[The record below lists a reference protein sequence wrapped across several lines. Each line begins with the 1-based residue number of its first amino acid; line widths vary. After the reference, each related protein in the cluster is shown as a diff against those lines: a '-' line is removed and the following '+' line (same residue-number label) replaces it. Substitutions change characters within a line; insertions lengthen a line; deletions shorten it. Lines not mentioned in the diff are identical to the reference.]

1 MYGIVKQNRGF
12 ITVYS
17 EPGRGTTFKI
27 HLPRCSEQVQE
38 NVRPSERPAI
48 RPGGHE
54 TILLVEDEK
63 SVRVTTTQFF
73 KKTGYNV
80 LAAENPELALH
91 LAAQHAG
98 EIDLL
103 ITDVVMPGMSGR
115 DLAARLS
122 ALRPGVKCLYISGFT
137 ADIIAQ
143 EGILVDGLLFM
154 TKPFSRDELVRKV
167 SMVLDSDK
175 ETLTVQGQEGELDP
189 GRRIDPMS
197 TPTDSQ

>member
-1 MYGIVKQNRGF
+1 VYGIVKQNRGF